1 MERRLEQLHAPLQE
15 KLQTYERRIAEL
27 ERDLSKMGEQNR
39 DLIRAKIEM
48 TKQRITAPPRA
59 VRPEELN

>member
-1 MERRLEQLHAPLQE
+1 MARTRNSLETRT
-15 KLQTYERRIAEL
+15 KLLDAA
-27 ERDLSKMGEQNR
+27 R

-59 VRPEELN
+59 IRPEELN